1 MPKLSIIIPAYNAEQ
16 YIESCLDSI
25 LQNSKE
31 SLSET
36 EIIVINDGS
45 TDNTLKI
52 LESYNQY
59 KNIKIHT
66 TKNQGVSAARN
77 LGISLAKGEWITFID
92 ADDTISDHFVDKN
105 IPRFNEDILIKC
117 EVVNQTPDKAQVGG
131 AVNKTTREFL
141 HGLILGQI
149 DGFSF
154 SYFYD
159 SKILKSIRFREDIHF
174 MEDSVL
180 LIEYLKKCKAKEI
193 IEYKDVFYFYRNN
206 MESASNNSVNM
217 LRNIKD
223 ASKVFEIRKNLLDGT
238 WNSDNKKA
246 LCKARFRIYE
256 NQIAKIDN
264 RKEYIKVK
272 RDKDFRQILKNGIRI
287 PETSLLSKMYFLIIL
302 YSPYVVFLMYR
313 IIRKQLKELK
323 HA

>member
-16 YIESCLDSI
+16 YIRPCLDSI

-31 SLSET
+31 SFSKT

-66 TKNQGVSAARN
+66 TKNQGVSVARN
-77 LGISLAKGEWITFID
+77 LGISLAKGDWITFID
-92 ADDTISDHFVDKN
+92 ADDTVSDKFIDRN
-105 IPRFNEDILIKC
+105 IPRLNENILIKC
-117 EVVNQTPDKAQVGG
+117 EVVDQNPGKVQVRET
-131 AVNKTTREFL
+131 VSKTTREFL
-141 HGLILGQI
+141 YGLILGQI
-149 DGFSF
+149 DGFSV

-174 MEDSVL
+174 MEDSVF
-180 LIEYLKKCKAKEI
+180 LIEYLKKCKTEKI
-193 IEYKDVFYFYRNN
+193 IEYKDAFYFYRNN
-206 MESASNNSVNM
+206 MESTSNSSANI

-223 ASKVFEIRKNLLDGT
+223 ASKVFEIRKNLLGGT
-238 WNSDNKKA
+238 WNSDNKNY
-246 LCKARFRIYE
+246 LCKTRFRIYE
-256 NQIAKIDN
+256 NQIAKINN
-264 RKEYIKVK
+264 RKEYLKVK
-272 RDKDFRQILKNGIRI
+272 QDKVFKQILKNEIRI
-287 PETSLLSKMYFLIIL
+287 PEVSLLPKIYFIIIL
-302 YSPYVVFLMYR
+302 YSPYAVFLMYR

>member
-1 MPKLSIIIPAYNAEQ
+1 
-16 YIESCLDSI
+16 
-25 LQNSKE
+25 
-31 SLSET
+31 
-36 EIIVINDGS
+36 
-45 TDNTLKI
+45 
-52 LESYNQY
+52 
-59 KNIKIHT
+59 
-66 TKNQGVSAARN
+66 
-77 LGISLAKGEWITFID
+77 
-92 ADDTISDHFVDKN
+92 
-105 IPRFNEDILIKC
+105 
-117 EVVNQTPDKAQVGG
+117 
-131 AVNKTTREFL
+131 
-141 HGLILGQI
+141 
-149 DGFSF
+149 
-154 SYFYD
+154 
-159 SKILKSIRFREDIHF
+159 

>member
-16 YIESCLDSI
+16 YIKPCLDSI

-31 SLSET
+31 SLAKT

-77 LGISLAKGEWITFID
+77 LGISLAKGDWITFID
-92 ADDTISDHFVDKN
+92 ADDTVSDNFIDRN
-105 IPRFNEDILIKC
+105 IHRLNEDILMKC
-117 EVVNQTPDKAQVGG
+117 EVVDQVPDKAQIGK
-131 AVNKTTREFL
+131 ADSKTTREFL
-141 HGLILGQI
+141 YGLILGQI
-149 DGFSF
+149 VGFSF

-159 SKILKSIRFREDIHF
+159 SKILKSIKFREDIHF
-174 MEDSVL
+174 MEDSVF
-180 LIEYLKKCKAKEI
+180 LIEYLKKCKAKEV

-206 MESASNNSVNM
+206 MESASNSSSNM

-256 NQIAKIDN
+256 NQIAKINN
-264 RKEYIKVK
+264 RKDYLKVK
-272 RDKDFRQILKNGIRI
+272 HDKLFKQILKNETRV
-287 PETSLLSKMYFLIIL
+287 PETSLLSKIYFLIIL
-302 YSPYVVFLMYR
+302 YSPYAVFLMYR